1 MDPTKIRMRFLLSCY
16 PAILLSC
23 YPASHFFLAAVVT
36 AAALRHLLHVQ
47 VGFTREEIRTGGL
60 ITAAIG
66 IFLAVA
72 FFRWRRRP

>member
-1 MDPTKIRMRFLLSCY
+1 M
-16 PAILLSC
+16 
-23 YPASHFFLAAVVT
+23 HFLAAVVT
-36 AAALRHLLHVQ
+36 AAALRHFLHVQ